1 MSKRLDETIGAVGF
15 DNLIN
20 CRILLTVYVPL
31 NRFISLRKKAMKQTN
46 TP

>member
-20 CRILLTVYVPL
+20 GQYQIGRAHV
-31 NRFISLRKKAMKQTN
+31 
-46 TP
+46 